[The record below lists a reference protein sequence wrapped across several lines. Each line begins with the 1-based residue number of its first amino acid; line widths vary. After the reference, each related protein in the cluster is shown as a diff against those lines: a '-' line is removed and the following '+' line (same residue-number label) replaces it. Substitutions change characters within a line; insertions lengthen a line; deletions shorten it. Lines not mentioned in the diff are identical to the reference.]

1 MTNHL
6 RDLWLHLQ
14 ASDLLDILV
23 VAALIYIVLV
33 WLRPRISPA
42 ARAAILALVGL
53 NFVAEALDMYLTLFL
68 LRGGLILLLV
78 TLVVVFQSDI
88 RRVFGRVS
96 AWPKLSGDHTH
107 KPGEAT
113 LDALTEA
120 AGLFA
125 EEKIGALIIIVGRE
139 SLDDHLRGGIPLEGK
154 LSIPLLHSIFHPL
167 TQAHDGAVVLEQDV
181 VKRFG
186 VHLPLS
192 DNQSQIG
199 RHGTRHAAALG
210 LSECCDAL
218 ALVVSEE
225 EGTISLAH
233 GGELIKVESGAPLAK
248 KLREFQAQTRLDLG
262 DEGGSSIGAHLALM
276 ALSLLLAC
284 GGWMLWAQ
292 RVETVQRVFHDV
304 PVEYRDVP
312 KNWSVVDSDTANVRI
327 TLTGSERAFD
337 AFDPAGLVIS
347 IDLSDITEGEQTI
360 PITADM
366 LRLPADLSVRRVD
379 TQTITLTAHEMV
391 NVRLPVRPQLEGK
404 LPAPLDLANVS
415 LLPEHVKVILP
426 RVDAASQREIL
437 TERIDL
443 SKIEEDTLLSVRLLM
458 PHYGQLA
465 PGQKAMATVR
475 VDVAQPKPPA
485 SP

>member
-53 NFVAEALDMYLTLFL
+53 NFVAEALGMYLTLFL

-88 RRVFGRVS
+88 RRMFGRVS
-96 AWPKLSGDHTH
+96 AWPKLSGDHAH

-113 LDALTEA
+113 LDRLTEA

-125 EEKIGALIIIVGRE
+125 EEKIGALIIIAGRE
-139 SLDDHLRGGIPLEGK
+139 PLDEHLRGGIPLEGK

-167 TQAHDGAVVLEQDV
+167 TQAHDGAVVVEQDII
-181 VKRFG
+181 KRFG

-233 GGELIKVESGAPLAK
+233 GGELTEVEPGAPLAK
-248 KLREFQAQTRLDLG
+248 RLHEFQAQTRLNVG
-262 DEGGSSIGAHLALM
+262 DDNSSSIGAYLALM
-276 ALSLLLAC
+276 ALSLLLSLWRMDALGAA
-284 GGWMLWAQ
+284 GGNGAA
-292 RVETVQRVFHDV
+292 RFPDV
-304 PVEYRDVP
+304 PVEYRNVP
-312 KNWSVVDSDTANVRI
+312 KNWSVVDADSANVGV
-327 TLTGSERAFD
+327 TLAGSERAFD
-337 AFDPAGLVIS
+337 TFDPAGLVIS
-347 IDLSDITEGEQTI
+347 IDLSDIKEGTQTI
-360 PITADM
+360 PITAEM
-366 LRLPADLSVRRVD
+366 IRLPADLSVRRVH
-379 TQTITLTAHEMV
+379 TQAITLTAHEMV
-391 NVRLPVRPQLEGK
+391 NVRLPVRAQLDGK
-404 LPAPLDLANVS
+404 LPAPLKLTKVAIS
-415 LLPEHVKVILP
+415 PEEVEVILP
-426 RVDAASQREIL
+426 RVDAASQQVIL
-437 TERIDL
+437 TERIEL
-443 SKIEEDTLLSVRLLM
+443 GKIEEDTLLGVRLLM
-458 PHYGQLA
+458 PYDGQLA

-475 VDVAQPKPPA
+475 IDVAQPKLPA